1 MAPSNCGDELAR
13 DLWYSKRLR
22 GWFECGFEFKFLLI
36 NERSLD
42 ENLNENMASGGGDG
56 DEENPFSFKKFIKKT
71 SKERTNSDSDW
82 EDGSEDEEPA
92 LDLLD
97 TSNHSKG
104 NSF

>member
-1 MAPSNCGDELAR
+1 MKG
-13 DLWYSKRLR
+13 
-22 GWFECGFEFKFLLI
+22 
-36 NERSLD
+36 SLE

-56 DEENPFSFKKFIKKT
+56 DEENPFSFKKFIKK
-71 SKERTNSDSDW
+71 SSRERTNSDSDW

-104 NSF
+104 NSLLPNLFSSVPICWSWPRTLHFNHSDQI